1 LVRIFAGL
9 AGLLL
14 LRPAAES
21 FGPRPGG
28 SLIRLLYAGKHSFK
42 FCDMAW
48 REPAPALPCFFCLG
62 ESVSHCCQIHL
73 SSICQLT
80 PWPGPTATSFAI
92 PAQGDQRI
100 ITRSLCGRT
109 DRDRGV
115 LDIPSHSHTARGG
128 HRLTRPLLRREHD
141 IQEPL
146 AHRLKA
152 HTHLVR
158 LIRRDLAQGVV
169 EAVD

>member
-1 LVRIFAGL
+1 VRIFAGL

-73 SSICQLT
+73 ASICQLT
-80 PWPGPTATSFAI
+80 PWSGPTATSFAI
-92 PAQGDQRI
+92 PG
-100 ITRSLCGRT
+100 
-109 DRDRGV
+109 
-115 LDIPSHSHTARGG
+115 
-128 HRLTRPLLRREHD
+128 LRRSTNHF
-141 IQEPL
+141 P
-146 AHRLKA
+146 
-152 HTHLVR
+152 
-158 LIRRDLAQGVV
+158 GVCAGGPIV
-169 EAVD
+169 IGEFLTSPPTATPPGAVTV